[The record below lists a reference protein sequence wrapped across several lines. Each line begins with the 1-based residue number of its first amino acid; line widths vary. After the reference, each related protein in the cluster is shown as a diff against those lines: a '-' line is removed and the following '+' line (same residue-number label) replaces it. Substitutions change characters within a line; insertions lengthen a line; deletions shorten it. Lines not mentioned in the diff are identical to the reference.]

1 MPGTDEPVE
10 ITGERWDGRRVVA
23 VHLDRP
29 EAVDLTLDGCDLSGV
44 TSTSGTFRRVTV
56 RRTRLR
62 DCTFGGGMLQDLLAE
77 DCTGER
83 LSFRFATLQRVVVS
97 GCTWP
102 GLDLYAATCDRV
114 EFRDCDLSG
123 AVFDGLTVK
132 DLSFE
137 RCDLSGCKGALSL
150 RGATVDF
157 DDLIGL
163 APSLAREAG
172 IVMRS

>member
-1 MPGTDEPVE
+1 MSGTGEPVE

-23 VHLDRP
+23 VQLDRP

-44 TSTSGTFRRVTV
+44 TSTSGMFRRVTV

-62 DCTFGGGMLQDLLAE
+62 DCTFGGGMLQDLVAE

-83 LSFRFATLQRVVVS
+83 LSARFATLQRVEVS
-97 GCTWP
+97 NCTWP
-102 GLDLYAATCDRV
+102 GLDLYSAICDKV
-114 EFRDCDLSG
+114 VFRDCDLSG

-132 DLSFE
+132 ELSFE

-150 RGATVDF
+150 RGATLDF
-157 DDLIGL
+157 DDLLGL
-163 APSLAREAG
+163 APSLAREVG
-172 IVMRS
+172 LVVR